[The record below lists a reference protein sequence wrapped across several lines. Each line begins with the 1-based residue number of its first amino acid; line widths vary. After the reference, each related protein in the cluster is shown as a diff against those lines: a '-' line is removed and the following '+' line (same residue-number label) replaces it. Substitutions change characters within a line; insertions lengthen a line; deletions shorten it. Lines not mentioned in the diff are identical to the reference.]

1 MINKSDRLL
10 AFYGD
15 DFTGSTDALEFM
27 SRVGAETVLF
37 MEPPTREQLSR
48 YEPLDA
54 IGVAGRS
61 RSMTPEE
68 MEEELPN
75 ALKAM
80 KKLKT
85 KHVHYKICS
94 TFDSSPAIGSIGKVI
109 DIAKEIFDSE
119 FVPLLVAAPALG
131 RYCLFGNLFA
141 RMGIGSDGDIYRLDR
156 HPSMKNHP
164 ITPVDESDLRLHLG
178 RQTDKH
184 IGLLDILNVGK
195 EENKSRQK
203 LEKHIRGGAEVILF
217 DALQEKHMT
226 RIGNLID
233 EYGSPDNSLFSV
245 GSSGIE
251 MALGNNW
258 VDQGRLQPKKRWDTP
273 GKAEPML
280 VATGS
285 RSPVTSE
292 QIRWALSNGFEEVAL
307 DTETLAKEK
316 DTTPVVRKHVK
327 KVIKQLRQGK
337 NVILHTSSGD
347 NDPRV
352 EATKEVFRRQGL
364 SSLEIRA
371 CTAQLFG
378 KALGEIVGT
387 VADQVNLQRLVFA
400 GGDTSSY
407 AARALDIEALQM
419 TAPIT
424 PGAPLCRV
432 ISDSSPLDGLEVNIK
447 GGQVGSKEYFGM
459 VLEGKTAL

>member
-1 MINKSDRLL
+1 MVNESDRLL

-37 MEPPTREQLSR
+37 MEPPTPGQLSR

-61 RSMTPEE
+61 RAMTPEE
-68 MEEELPN
+68 MEQELPDV
-75 ALKAM
+75 LKAM
-80 KKLKT
+80 KKLKA
-85 KHVHYKICS
+85 KHIHYKVCS
-94 TFDSSPAIGSIGKVI
+94 TFDSSPTIGSIGKVI
-109 DIAKEIFDSE
+109 DIAKEIFDSK

-131 RYCLFGNLFA
+131 RYCTFGNLFA
-141 RMGIGSDGDIYRLDR
+141 QMGIGSDGDIYRLDR
-156 HPSMKNHP
+156 HPSMKSHP
-164 ITPVDESDLRLHLG
+164 ITPAHESDLRLHLG

-195 EENKSRQK
+195 GGNESRQQ
-203 LEKHIRGGAEVILF
+203 LEKHIREGAEVILF
-217 DALQEKHMT
+217 DALQEKHMA
-226 RIGNLID
+226 RVGSLID
-233 EYGSPDNSLFSV
+233 EYGSRNKPLFSV

-251 MALGNNW
+251 MALGRNW
-258 VDQGRLQPKKRWDTP
+258 IDQGRLQSKKRWNTP

-280 VATGS
+280 VASGS

-316 DTTPVVRKHVK
+316 DTTPVIRKHVEE
-327 KVIKQLRQGK
+327 VIKQLRQGK
-337 NVILHTSSGD
+337 NVILHTSFGD

-352 EATKEVFRRQGL
+352 EATKEVFHRRGL
-364 SSLEIRA
+364 SNLEVRA

-378 KALGEIVGT
+378 IALGEIVGT
-387 VADQVNLQRLVFA
+387 VADQAHLQRLVFA
-400 GGDTSSY
+400 GGDTSSF
-407 AARALDIEALQM
+407 AARALDIEALEM
-419 TAPIT
+419 IAPIT

-432 ISDSSPLDGLEVNIK
+432 ISPGNHLHGLEVNIK
-447 GGQVGSKEYFGM
+447 GGQVGAKEYFGT
-459 VLEGKTAL
+459 VLEGRTVL